1 MADIPEQAGISI
13 GEQPNMAAVV
23 ESLRGLSIRASR
35 VVNVP
40 AFDRSDEIVGLLQQI
55 NQRLTVVEQRVEAL
69 RQDMNVNFSR
79 IERNGIARI
88 INNSIAGGNTPL
100 EPFYGLNGQLIPDFP
115 KTARQAMSLKSKR
128 VNGLLLALGLDTVG
142 VLEVRRN
149 RLMKYIGL
157 RYF

>member
-1 MADIPEQAGISI
+1 M
-13 GEQPNMAAVV
+13 AVV
-23 ESLRGLSIRASR
+23 QSFQEWSTQASR
-35 VVNVP
+35 VRNVP
-40 AFDRSDEIVGLLQQI
+40 AFNQSDEIVGLLQQI
-55 NQRLTVVEQRVEAL
+55 NQRLTVIEQRLTVVEQRVEAL

-79 IERNGIARI
+79 TERNGIARI

-115 KTARQAMSLKSKR
+115 ETARQAMGLNSQR
-128 VNGLLLALGLDTVG
+128 VNALLTALGFDTVG

-149 RLMKYIGL
+149 RLMKCIGL